1 MPKPHFSTAPEHVQR
16 RMQMVRETDSILRAS
31 GGDQTFN
38 VPAAGV
44 FSAMQVAHLAGY
56 AWPIEDVPTPVT
68 NALRELEKSRDGA
81 AVANFR
87 VRNSFALNY
96 EDRCVLKARALEHW
110 AAEPSAAEVA
120 EAERPAREAQQ
131 REAAIERRTGELAEV
146 AEAKRLAGM
155 RSKAREQAQ
164 KEIEQ

>member
-1 MPKPHFSTAPEHVQR
+1 MPKPNYKTAPDYLLR

-68 NALRELEKSRDGA
+68 NLLHELEKTSDGA

-87 VRNSFALNY
+87 VRNSFALDY
-96 EDRCVLKARALEHW
+96 ETRCVRKAQSLEKW

-120 EAERPAREAQQ
+120 EAERPAREARE
-131 REAAIERRTGELAEV
+131 REATIERRTAELAEV
-146 AEAKRLAGM
+146 AEAKRVAGVKT
-155 RSKAREQAQ
+155 KAREQAQ
-164 KEIEQ
+164 KELEQ